1 MPRSS
6 IVPTNSELQ
15 HCRPRAEQTTT
26 MRHIG
31 VGAARSSPGTVSQCD
46 ASKRAPGRGSVRSAN
61 HAIVVFSPRMQRLCC
76 CRYSDVRRCHS
87 PVSGPK
93 TTPESRHR
101 GAPRRDFVP
110 VRRMFG
116 CTKAE
121 FGDQCHTHR
130 PARATSISPTRT
142 RTTSGAIRPMFG
154 PSGGQDRQQL
164 PPGQSA
170 TARNMFSGSFF
181 ETDRSQ

>member
-1 MPRSS
+1 MSCASSRDPR
-6 IVPTNSELQ
+6 PPGRPPESEIA
-15 HCRPRAEQTTT
+15 RRW
-26 MRHIG
+26 
-31 VGAARSSPGTVSQCD
+31 AARRSPF
-46 ASKRAPGRGSVRSAN
+46 KGRSVRSAS
-61 HAIVVFSPRMQRLCC
+61 HAIVQFSPWMQRLCC
-76 CRYSDVRRCHS
+76 CRYPDVRCRRS
-87 PVSGPK
+87 SVSGPK
-93 TTPESRHR
+93 TTARSRHR
-101 GAPRRDFVP
+101 PAPRRDFVP
-110 VRRMFG
+110 VRRKFG
-116 CTKAE
+116 RRTAG

-142 RTTSGAIRPMFG
+142 GTTSGAIRPMFG